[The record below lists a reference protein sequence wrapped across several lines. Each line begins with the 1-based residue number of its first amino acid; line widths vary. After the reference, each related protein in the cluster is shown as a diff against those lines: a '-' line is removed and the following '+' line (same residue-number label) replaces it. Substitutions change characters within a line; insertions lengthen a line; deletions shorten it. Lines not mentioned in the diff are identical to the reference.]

1 MHNNFSIFPDRANRQ
16 VNVEIKDNTYD
27 DLMIEIIDDNDQ
39 VVYSKEL
46 NNNLNKF
53 IEVIDLREQPK
64 GIYFVKIKRG
74 EMIMKVKKAVF

>member
-1 MHNNFSIFPDRANRQ
+1 MHNNFSIFPDRANKQ

-64 GIYFVKIKRG
+64 GIYFVKIQRG